1 MSIPRQLITYL
12 NSGKCFALVGSGSS
26 TAMGYP
32 SWKGM
37 AEQAIAFTAARRP
50 SSAEGRAFQTLMT
63 KEDYPEI
70 FERAATLLGGV
81 RPLLDQLKKSFAPK
95 LETGKAYEYLARW
108 PFRCYLTTNYDD
120 EIVKHLARIGQ
131 HFTSLKNTQAELAQI
146 TGDASRL
153 LVKLHGD
160 MDTPDDIVLT
170 TSQYTSFET
179 GGPRTYFRSK
189 LTSIFQMVP
198 VVVIGHSMSDRNLRL
213 VLQCAKESAS
223 PEKPTYVIVADALE
237 TDITKYQREFNIHLL
252 SYRNPDKTHANL
264 LYLLRQIDRFVIPR
278 TASPKPPL
286 DFPDA
291 KEVETGVSIYVYSS
305 LGYGDDH
312 SLLQRAIRPQVLS
325 FAPKDKP
332 SPISNVKSKL
342 LPDSLRTL
350 PRIDGELDSS
360 VKALVGDGLVTA
372 SEPGVLLTLAG
383 IQRLEEIL
391 KKREVDEDQFFGALR
406 TRLLTVGT
414 KAEIDPLL
422 VNVKKALLGVFR
434 KRGLATAEMLF
445 RANPYQPPDMPE
457 LFESLFSPAA
467 ELQNYGLRTE
477 YCNAVMDVLT
487 HPTAEQRRYLANLAQ
502 GFFAYHMFGMDPTGQ
517 EARKR
522 LIQDTL
528 WLLDSNILMPLL
540 ARRCELHSFMVS
552 LVDGMKSI
560 GIEPATTPAF
570 VAEVEVSLRWV
581 FTQLQHARGGTEQ
594 ERFLDVVTRPG
605 YSENPFIDG
614 FIIGSDSGEWA
625 SFNSYV
631 ERLGL
636 NKASSMSQA
645 LSKYGVRVIDPRK
658 ECDSPDD
665 VRLVKQLSGEILT
678 ERERVG
684 TVRAGEPQTDAEAE
698 ALQLIRK
705 VRSVGLKAAPNV
717 RKAFFVSTSLLLDR
731 MYKDKDGLL
740 TWFPETLYKHLQF
753 LTSDGI
759 DPQKTFDA
767 LATSYYTVGID
778 LIDADAYCK
787 YFRGPI
793 SESTVVLN
801 RELDNYVKGMVSKV
815 EDEQGAKDRILKN
828 FAGTPDLEKP
838 QFVSQLG
845 WLAARNAEKRVEL
858 AEQAKKQAEQR
869 ADEKVK
875 VLQDEYARKERERKK
890 HEVGRQRN
898 LLDPDHLRK
907 RLRQAKKKKRKK
919 R

>member
-1 MSIPRQLITYL
+1 MTIPRQLITYL
-12 NSGKCFALVGSGSS
+12 NSGKCFALVGSGPS

-32 SWKGM
+32 SWKEM
-37 AEQAIAFTAARRP
+37 AEQAVAIAGGKTPSPTDARALQ
-50 SSAEGRAFQTLMT
+50 SLIAQ
-63 KEDYPEI
+63 EDYPEV
-70 FERAATLLGGV
+70 FERAAHLLGGV
-81 RPLLDQLKKSFAPK
+81 QPLLGRLKKSFAPK
-95 LETGKAYEYLARW
+95 NEIGKAYEYLARW
-108 PFRCYLTTNYDD
+108 PFRCYLTTNFDD
-120 EIVKHLARIGQ
+120 EIVAHLHRLGQ
-131 HFTSLKNTQAELAQI
+131 HFTTLRNVQADLAQI
-146 TGDASRL
+146 TSNSSRL
-153 LVKLHGD
+153 LLKLHGD
-160 MDTPDDIVLT
+160 LDTPSDIVLT

-179 GGPRTYFRSK
+179 GGARAYFRGK

-213 VLQCAKESAS
+213 VLQSARESAS

-264 LYLLRQIDRFVIPR
+264 LYTLRQIDRFVIPR

-286 DFPDA
+286 DFPDS
-291 KEVETGVSIYVYSS
+291 KEVETGVSLYVYSS

-312 SLLQRAIRPQVLS
+312 SLLQRAIRPQVLA

-332 SPISNVKSKL
+332 SLLSEIRKQL
-342 LPDSLRTL
+342 LPEALRTFS
-350 PRIDGELDSS
+350 RIDSELDSS
-360 VKALVGDGLVTA
+360 VQALASDGLIA
-372 SEPGVLLTLAG
+372 SSEQGILLNPAG
-383 IQRLEEIL
+383 IQRLEEIR
-391 KKREVDEDQFFGALR
+391 KRREIDEDQFFGALR
-406 TRLLTVGT
+406 TRLLIAGT

-422 VNVKKALLGVFR
+422 ARVKNALLGVFR

-467 ELQNYGLRTE
+467 ELQNYNLRTE
-477 YCNAVMDVLT
+477 YCNSVMDVLT
-487 HPTAEQRRYLANLAQ
+487 KPTVEQRRYLANLAQ
-502 GFFAYHMFGMDPTGQ
+502 GFFAYHMFGLDPTGQ
-517 EARKR
+517 ETRKR

-528 WLLDSNILMPLL
+528 WLLDSNILMPLV

-552 LVDGMKSI
+552 LVDRMKAI

-581 FTQLQHARGGTEQ
+581 FTQLKNAKGTTEQ
-594 ERFLDVVTRPG
+594 ERFLDIVTRSG
-605 YSENPFIDG
+605 YSANPFIDG
-614 FIIGSDSGEWA
+614 FIIESESGEWGT
-625 SFNSYV
+625 FNSYV

-636 NKASSMSQA
+636 TKANSLSSVLNKC
-645 LSKYGVRVIDPRK
+645 GVRVIAPRD
-658 ECDSPDD
+658 ECGSEDD
-665 VRLVKQLSGEILT
+665 LKLVKLLSGEILV
-678 ERERVG
+678 ERERAG

-705 VRSVGLKAAPNV
+705 VRSAGLKAASNV

-767 LATSYYTVGID
+767 LATSYYSVGID

-793 SESTVVLN
+793 SESTLVLD
-801 RELDNYVKGMVSKV
+801 RELDNYVKGMVTTV
-815 EDEQGAKDRILKN
+815 EEQQGAKERILKT
-828 FAGTPDLEKP
+828 FAATPDLEKP
-838 QFVSQLG
+838 QFVTQLG
-845 WLAARNAEKRVEL
+845 WLAARKAEKRAEL

-869 ADEKVK
+869 ADDKVK

-890 HEVGRQRN
+890 HEEGRQRN
-898 LLDPDHLRK
+898 LRDPDHLRK
-907 RLRQAKKKKRKK
+907 RLRQAKKRKRKG
-919 R
+919 